1 MIYARKNRRNINFIT
16 KRRAEIWKCHF
27 FVVSLHRIWK
37 QELKPIENYESTMD
51 EFGR

>member
-16 KRRAEIWKCHF
+16 KRRAKIWKFDF

-37 QELKPIENYESTMD
+37 WNWLKENHESTMD
-51 EFGR
+51 EFGG

>member
-1 MIYARKNRRNINFIT
+1 MQEKCEEISFLLT
-16 KRRAEIWKCHF
+16 KWKAEIWKCHF

-37 QELKPIENYESTMD
+37 QELKPIVNYESTMD